1 MEKENSMVR
10 INTRISKKA
19 NEWLDNQSKETGIPK
34 STLVLLAIENYI
46 QQKEVMEKMSDMT
59 VLMEKLNAIENKLQ

>member
-1 MEKENSMVR
+1 MEKENGMVR
-10 INTRISKKA
+10 INTRISQNA
-19 NEWLDNQSKETGIPK
+19 NEWLDNKSKETGIPK

-59 VLMEKLNAIENKLQ
+59 VLMEKLNAIESKLQ

>member
-19 NEWLDNQSKETGIPK
+19 NEWLDNQSAETGIPK

>member
-10 INTRISKKA
+10 INTRISQNA
-19 NEWLDNQSKETGIPK
+19 NEWLDNKSKETGIPK

>member
-10 INTRISKKA
+10 INTRISKNA

-46 QQKEVMEKMSDMT
+46 QQKEVMEKMADMT